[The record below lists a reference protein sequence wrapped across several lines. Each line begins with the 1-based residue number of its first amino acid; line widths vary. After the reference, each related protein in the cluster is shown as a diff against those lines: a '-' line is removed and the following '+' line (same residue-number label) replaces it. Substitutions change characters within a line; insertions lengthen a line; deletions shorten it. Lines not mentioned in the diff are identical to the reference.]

1 MKKVFLFLFVSC
13 FLCMST
19 FGDEIPLQ
27 PRQSN
32 DPPSMG
38 GPKAPNVNYVEASLE
53 NNSLTLFFPPSASSQ
68 VIMTDSQT
76 GVVVYSAAFGVA
88 STQVISLSSLPAGE
102 YELSIYA
109 YGEWWEGVFVIEE

>member
-1 MKKVFLFLFVSC
+1 MKKVFLFLFVAC
-13 FLCMST
+13 LTWMNC
-19 FGDEIPLQ
+19 FGDEIILQ
-27 PRQSN
+27 EKLGQGNIGDGGGKS
-32 DPPSMG
+32 PSG
-38 GPKAPNVNYVEASLE
+38 LVVASLE
-53 NNSLTLFFPPSASSQ
+53 ADSLTLFFTPSASSQ
-68 VIMTDSQT
+68 VIITDSLT